1 MPIKCISA
9 TYQSRTSPSRRRGHV
24 AAEDEQLSRRISCHR
39 RCAPTTRPRS
49 SWRRGYSQEVG
60 AVPVHRVSVAGS
72 RQVQV
77 GERQRGEAEE
87 DRCESH
93 NPSGARPS
101 PGSLSLSVRPA
112 TQVCLSRRRVAHNIP
127 AVGGRGGS
135 GGGRKSN
142 NNKKRRR
149 RKEDKKNAFSTSP
162 VTVTT
167 GWIGATSARLRVPQ
181 LRPHRAAGS
190 VRGGGADFSLA
201 LSGHSVLCLAS
212 PLSSESN
219 AGRVAGV
226 DEATRATAFKT
237 DARGRC
243 LLWFFAQI

>member
-127 AVGGRGGS
+127 AVGGRGGRG
-135 GGGRKSN
+135 GGGRATTTKKEGEEKKT
-142 NNKKRRR
+142 KKRLFNFPSYRNNGMDRGDFCAVTCSSAPTPSRR
-149 RKEDKKNAFSTSP
+149 GTR
-162 VTVTT
+162 
-167 GWIGATSARLRVPQ
+167 
-181 LRPHRAAGS
+181 S
-190 VRGGGADFSLA
+190 VGGGADFSLA